1 MKILTIKQPWASL
14 IANNIKLYEFRT
26 WKTNYRGPVLIHAGA
41 TIDKD
46 AMENFK
52 HLELEFPTKKIVAV
66 CEIADCLALDDELN
80 KRLINEKNIAYGS
93 KWRDGYAFKLV
104 NIKKLDLEDEVKG
117 KLGLWNA
124 PENIIKKLK
133 DY

>member
-80 KRLINEKNIAYGS
+80 KRLINEENIAYGS